1 MLVRIQQFPSW
12 EFGEMVHAEHCKCFI
27 KFNKAVDKKMEEGY
41 TEDEAIKIVSE
52 SWNPPIDE
60 VIK

>member
-1 MLVRIQQFPSW
+1 MNNL
-12 EFGEMVHAEHCKCFI
+12 EMAAKKAIDFMKEYNLYDDFI

-41 TEDEAIKIVSE
+41 SEDEAIKIISE